1 MLPGIGSFVG
11 VGQVPNYVVSAS
23 VAEKAFAGT
32 TLVINK
38 PSGTASGDTLIAI
51 MSGTSSATWT
61 GDTGWTERLDE
72 AAGGGLRIAELT
84 AGGSEPSSYTFTLPG
99 ATVAVGQI
107 ICLRGVSFDAIA
119 GSTTAISGDGNIVMS
134 AITSAGGIILALVA
148 TENQAGTIAH
158 STPSGMYKIATT
170 INSSVNRPAV
180 SSFWQNVDAGST
192 GTRTTTVSGAADG
205 SSGILI
211 GFTP

>member
-1 MLPGIGSFVG
+1 MLPGIGSLVG
-11 VGQVPNYVVSAS
+11 IGKALNYLVSATS
-23 VAEKAFAGT
+23 AEKGFAGT
-32 TLVINK
+32 SLVINK
-38 PSGTASGDTLIAI
+38 PSGTTSGDTLVAL
-51 MSGTSSATWT
+51 MSGTSATTWT

-84 AGGSEPSSYTFTLPG
+84 AGGSEPSSYTFTASG
-99 ATVAVGQI
+99 AGVAIGQI
-107 ICLRGVSFDAIA
+107 ICLRGVSFDTIA
-119 GSTTAISGDGNIVMS
+119 GATTAITGNGNIAMS

-148 TENQAGTIAH
+148 TENQSGTITH
-158 STPSGMYKIATT
+158 STPSGMYKIATS
-170 INSSVNRPAV
+170 INSTASRPAV

-211 GFTP
+211 GYKP